1 MHAQINPMTFRET
14 KLYSIIYGKCPRC
27 HSGELFVNKNP
38 YKLENWDKMHPD
50 CDVCSLHYEKE
61 PGFFQGAMYVS
72 YALGVALSVGVVI
85 INLLVGFH
93 VIAFFISNTFAILL
107 LAPMLFRWA
116 RCIYLNIFVKYNPSL
131 NKKSNTN

>member
-1 MHAQINPMTFRET
+1 MAFRET

-38 YKLENWDKMHPD
+38 YKIENWDKMNTD

-85 INLLVGFH
+85 INLLVGFN
-93 VIAFFISNTFAILL
+93 VISFFISNTLAILL

-131 NKKSNTN
+131 DKKSRGS